1 MVSEEGDSTP
11 LAQDKFFGYVKTD
24 FQAVYASEG
33 AWCPKTRVFSLQ
45 VDCPALSPLIN
56 EVHTLPSLNSM

>member
-33 AWCPKTRVFSLQ
+33 AWCPKTRVFFSSGGLS
-45 VDCPALSPLIN
+45 CPLPTHQWSTHTPLS
-56 EVHTLPSLNSM
+56 